1 INASL
6 SLNRVHANPE
16 GGTEVIQALRKRSN
30 LRSQARNIGVLAG
43 RAGRTG
49 RTGRTLLSR
58 FPGGPSRRF
67 LPCYSVQVDLDL
79 FQPLFHEGDSL
90 LNLDDPARV
99 DRCAWRR
106 QWGLWRRAARR
117 LRSAPPARDEA
128 ALPPSSKACLLYQ
141 GLNRWQSDP

>member
-1 INASL
+1 MSTAMELVPCVEGVAMSAINASL

-67 LPCYSVQVDLDL
+67 LPGYSVQVDLDL
-79 FQPLFHEGDSL
+79 FQ
-90 LNLDDPARV
+90 
-99 DRCAWRR
+99 
-106 QWGLWRRAARR
+106 
-117 LRSAPPARDEA
+117 
-128 ALPPSSKACLLYQ
+128 
-141 GLNRWQSDP
+141 